1 MAKTYSVN
9 EHDYKILCELKEKLS
24 RKITLSDMRFFGSRA
39 RGDGDEF
46 SDLDVF
52 IETETLDKKTKEM
65 IKEISWETGLE
76 NMVVISPLIF
86 SRDEITNSPLKA
98 SPIVENIMN
107 EGIRI

>member
-1 MAKTYSVN
+1 MAKTHSVK
-9 EHDYKILCELKEKLS
+9 EHDYKILFELKEKLS
-24 RKITLSDMRFFGSRA
+24 KKIILSDMRIFGSRA
-39 RGDGDEF
+39 RGDDDEF

-65 IKEISWETGLE
+65 IKEISWEIGLE
-76 NMVVISPLIF
+76 NMIVISPLIF
-86 SRDEITNSPLKA
+86 STDELTNSPLRS